1 MKSLALI
8 LLVAALPAFAQMVPE
23 REVEIIQSLYD
34 TGKYAEAAK
43 RANESIG
50 LANFSDPQR
59 VRLWEISA
67 LSSFNLGDTKSAQV
81 AFLQLLRVNPDH
93 ILDPFAV
100 PPSAIKL
107 FEQVRKENA
116 DALNLVR
123 QQIALRLEQEKR
135 AKAELEKLR
144 LEQDERRR
152 RAEFLNNEMTVRT
165 IEKRSMLVN
174 FIPFGAGQF
183 QQDRPGWGAAFAA
196 SEALMAVLSIVSFFA
211 IESLFEDVTYT
222 WTDRLTSV
230 EEGGVFRVTVRQI
243 PASRHT
249 ERDVWTGLK
258 YGTGIAFYA
267 LWAIGV
273 GDAIWHHQDEVVT
286 EKKVPISPPPKAP
299 TARFRIFPTNGGL
312 GAGVTIGF

>member
-1 MKSLALI
+1 
-8 LLVAALPAFAQMVPE
+8 
-23 REVEIIQSLYD
+23 
-34 TGKYAEAAK
+34 
-43 RANESIG
+43 
-50 LANFSDPQR
+50 
-59 VRLWEISA
+59 VRLFEISA
-67 LSSFNLGDTKSAQV
+67 LSAFNLGDTKGAQA

-100 PPSAIKL
+100 PPAAIKV
-107 FEQVRKENA
+107 FEQVRRENA

-123 QQIALRLEQEKR
+123 QQIALRIEQDRR
-135 AKAELEKLR
+135 AKAEAEKLR
-144 LEQDERRR
+144 LEQEERKRKVDL
-152 RAEFLNNEMTVRT
+152 LNGEITVRT
-165 IEKRSMLVN
+165 IEKRSMLLN

-211 IESLFEDVTYT
+211 IESLFEDITYT
-222 WTDRLTSV
+222 WTDRRTTA
-230 EEGGVFRVTVRQI
+230 EQNGVFSVTVRQI
-243 PASRHT
+243 PESRHT

-267 LWAIGV
+267 LWAIGI

-286 EKKVPISPPPKAP
+286 ETKVPINSAPKAP
-299 TARFRIFPTNGGL
+299 TARLRIFPTNGGL